1 MPAWAEI
8 RPVEP
13 DAVSTAVG
21 MLDLLLIFSNLLALF
36 AHLKTKMMKLFFN
49 NKEIDTEARTLQQ
62 LVQELSLPDKGI
74 AVAADNKLVPRT
86 DWDAFLL
93 TEGTHIVVIKAVCG
107 G

>member
-62 LVQELSLPDKGI
+62 LAQELSLPDKGI

-86 DWDAFLL
+86 NWDAFLL

>member
-1 MPAWAEI
+1 
-8 RPVEP
+8 
-13 DAVSTAVG
+13 

-49 NKEIDTEARTLQQ
+49 NKEIDTEAQTLQQ

>member
-62 LVQELSLPDKGI
+62 LAQELSLPDKGI

>member
-1 MPAWAEI
+1 
-8 RPVEP
+8 
-13 DAVSTAVG
+13 

-62 LVQELSLPDKGI
+62 LAQELSLPDKGI